1 MTIWDFLH
9 NNIPLWFAT
18 PAFLAAAVGF
28 CCRGLLFFK
37 FGFGNI
43 PDIPLDV
50 ATKAD
55 LQGMATKKDIQ
66 NMATKADLQGMA
78 TKDDLQGMATK
89 DDIVRIE
96 TNHFAHLNKFL
107 DLLCGILQEKNIL
120 TSTESVL
127 LKQTLKD

>member
-1 MTIWDFLH
+1 MTAWDFLH

-18 PAFLAAAVGF
+18 PAFILMAAGF
-28 CCRGLLFFK
+28 CCRGLQFFR
-37 FGFGNI
+37 FGFGKL
-43 PDIPLDV
+43 PDIPANVVTKADIKDM
-50 ATKAD
+50 ATKA
-55 LQGMATKKDIQ
+55 DIQ
-66 NMATKADLQGMA
+66 NMATRADIQN
-78 TKDDLQGMATK
+78 MATK

-120 TSTESVL
+120 TPTESVL

>member
-1 MTIWDFLH
+1 MTMWDFLH

-18 PAFLAAAVGF
+18 PAFLVVAVGF
-28 CCRGLLFFK
+28 CCRGLMFFK

-55 LQGMATKKDIQ
+55 LQGMATKTDIQ
-66 NMATKADLQGMA
+66 N
-78 TKDDLQGMATK
+78 MATK

-120 TSTESVL
+120 TPTESVL